1 MLKLNPKKILIMK
14 FRNIGD
20 VLLIT
25 PLISNLKRNFPDAL
39 IDVALNKGTQE
50 MITLNPHVNEV
61 IIYDREKIKA
71 QKGIKR
77 IWSEIKFVFGI
88 RAKKYDLIIN
98 TTKGDRGAMIALL
111 SGAKFKVGYRGS
123 KNILLKNIFN
133 YSLPPQQLRHTIE
146 TNLDA

>member
-25 PLISNLKRNFPDAL
+25 PLISNLKRNLPDAL

-77 IWSEIKFVFGI
+77 IWSEIKFGFGI
-88 RAKKYDLIIN
+88 RTKK
-98 TTKGDRGAMIALL
+98 
-111 SGAKFKVGYRGS
+111 
-123 KNILLKNIFN
+123 
-133 YSLPPQQLRHTIE
+133 
-146 TNLDA
+146 